1 MRTRIRSMERD
12 KSMTKHNQYRAALLC
27 GVTLL
32 FAGCNK
38 KDDSKANYQ
47 TAINDYYKAHPAC
60 LWQETKKFPVQAATS
75 DDAKTEGFDALT
87 DAGLLTRTTGEK
99 KVFIIASKQVN
110 NYDLSDQGRSAWTP
124 DTAQPG
130 YGNFCYGHRTV
141 DSIDSF
147 TPGLNGSGL
156 KTAEVNYHYDIA
168 DVPRWAGSQEVK
180 TAFPSVSASLAQSQ
194 AGQDSLVM
202 NGTAWQVAK

>member
-12 KSMTKHNQYRAALLC
+12 KSMTIHNQYRAALLC
-27 GVTLL
+27 GITLL

-124 DTAQPG
+124 DTTQPG
-130 YGNFCYGHRTV
+130 YGNFCYGHRAV

-147 TPGLNGSGL
+147 TSGVNGSGL
-156 KTAEVNYHYDIA
+156 KTAQVNYHYDIA
-168 DVPRWAGSQEVK
+168 EVPGWAGSQEIK
-180 TAFPSVSASLAQSQ
+180 TAFPSVSTSLAQSQ

-202 NGTAWQVAK
+202 NGTAWQVNK

>member
-12 KSMTKHNQYRAALLC
+12 KSMTKHNQYRAALIC

-124 DTAQPG
+124 DTTQPG
-130 YGNFCYGHRTV
+130 YGNFCYGHRAV

-147 TPGLNGSGL
+147 TAGVNGSGL
-156 KTAEVNYHYDIA
+156 KTAQVNYHYDIA
-168 DVPRWAGSQEVK
+168 DVPGWARSQEIK

-202 NGTAWQVAK
+202 NGTAWQVSK